1 MTKSEEI
8 RKICKKVKEASF
20 DIANLSSEI
29 KNKILAKIAQKIR
42 AQKNE
47 IIAAN
52 KIDLEN
58 GEKNN
63 IGNAK
68 LDRLKLDEN
77 RIEAIAK
84 SIDEIILLEDPVGK
98 ITYDVKRDNN
108 LHIRRITT
116 PIGVLLAI
124 YESRPNVTSD
134 IAALALK
141 SGNCS
146 ILRSGS
152 ESYNSSKI
160 IAKIYTDILQEFKI
174 NENAVHYVDSTD
186 REYVQHLLQ
195 MDDLIDVVIPRGG
208 KDLIQAI
215 SNNTKIAIFKHL
227 DGNCH
232 SYVHESA
239 DLSKARTI
247 IKNAKMRRVGICGAT
262 ESLVIDEIIANKFLP
277 LIVDDLADLG
287 CEIRG
292 DEKSVKIDKR
302 INQANKDDFYTEYLD
317 KIISVKIVK
326 NIDEAIAHI
335 NEHGSSHTEAII
347 TEDQNSAQKFFDKI
361 HSAIVM
367 HNASTQ
373 FADGGEFG
381 LGAEVGISTGKLH
394 ARGPVGL
401 EQLVTYKYLIQ
412 SDLAIRKV

>member
-1 MTKSEEI
+1 MTQDEI
-8 RKICKKVKEASF
+8 RIICQKVKEASF
-20 DIANLSSEI
+20 DIANLNTDI
-29 KNKILAKIAQKIR
+29 KNQVLTKVAKKIR
-42 AQKNE
+42 EEKNN
-47 IIAAN
+47 IIKAN
-52 KIDLEN
+52 KIDLQN
-58 GEKNN
+58 GQKND
-63 IGNAK
+63 IGSAK
-68 LDRLKLDEN
+68 LDRLTLDET
-77 RIEAIAK
+77 RIETIAK
-84 SIDEIILLEDPVGK
+84 AVDDIVLLDDPVGK
-98 ITYDVKRDNN
+98 ITYDVKRKNN

-116 PIGVLLAI
+116 PIGVILAI

-134 IAALALK
+134 IAALAFK

-146 ILRSGS
+146 VLRSGS

-160 IAKIYTDILQEFKI
+160 IAKIYTDVLREFGI
-174 NENAVHYVDSTD
+174 NENAIHYIDSTN
-186 REYVQHLLQ
+186 RACVQELLK
-195 MDDLIDVVIPRGG
+195 MDNLIDVVIPRGG
-208 KDLIQAI
+208 KELIQAI

-232 SYVHESA
+232 SYIHKNA
-239 DLSKARTI
+239 DFNKARKI

-262 ESLVIDEIIANKFLP
+262 ESLVIDEEIADKILP
-277 LIVDDLADLG
+277 LIVDDLASLD

-302 INQANKDDFYTEYLD
+302 IKKATKDDFYTEYLD

-326 NIDEAIAHI
+326 DIDEAIYHI
-335 NEHGSSHTEAII
+335 NEHGSMHTESII
-347 TEDQNSAQKFFDKI
+347 TQDQSATQKFFDKI

-401 EQLVTYKYLIQ
+401 EQLVTYKYLVQ
-412 SDLAIRKV
+412 SDFAIRP